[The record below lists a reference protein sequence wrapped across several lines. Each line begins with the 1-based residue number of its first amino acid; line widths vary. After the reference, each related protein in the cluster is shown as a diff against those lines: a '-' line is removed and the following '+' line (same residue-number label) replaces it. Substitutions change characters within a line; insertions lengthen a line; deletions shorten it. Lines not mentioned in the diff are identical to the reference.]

1 MIDSFKMI
9 FITVYDYIQTASI
22 LIVFVISVP
31 FVFSLVYK
39 SCAELLNAGFTN
51 DGVYQILSDQSEVI
65 DIYCDQSSW
74 GGGNRNKTSCD
85 PQTVSQR
92 VAVSDVDHVWQSE

>member
-1 MIDSFKMI
+1 MIITFKQRQSCVSDITSVCI
-9 FITVYDYIQTASI
+9 FLA
-22 LIVFVISVP
+22 
-31 FVFSLVYK
+31 YK
-39 SCAELLNAGFTN
+39 SCAELLNAGFAE

-74 GGGNRNKTSCD
+74 GGGNRNDTSCD

-92 VAVSDVDHVWQSE
+92 VAMSGLNHVRESE